1 VVLFDCTLR
10 PWAAVREGILRS
22 FASYDHSP
30 VKIIHHLRTLR
41 FTKEGFSSTAL
52 GNFVFDFGDWGE

>member
-1 VVLFDCTLR
+1 MVLFDCTLR
-10 PWAAVREGILRS
+10 PWRRS
-22 FASYDHSP
+22 GKESYDRSS
-30 VKIIHHLRTLR
+30 VKIIHQLRTLR